1 MQSSPPKG
9 KPFCK
14 SLFVLH
20 DKAISK
26 SIYTRLHPSPAAAN
40 CLQSSPPQGEAFLTL
55 CNHSK
60 QEFEKSV
67 ELHCHGK
74 RKALRKGFPLGGSW
88 RRRRLMRGD
97 QFALAQCLQSL
108 VLSLPPIKCVA
119 APCKKSIPPRAT
131 KTSPESTRTKQ
142 SETKFHHAKAGALG
156 GSSGRMREVWR
167 EKGHPPKGGPF
178 SLQGLPLSLQGL
190 SLILRKKP

>member
-1 MQSSPPKG
+1 MQES
-9 KPFCK
+9 F
-14 SLFVLH
+14 LLH
-20 DKAISK
+20 DKAISE
-26 SIYTRLHPSPAAAN
+26 SIYTRPHPSPAATN
-40 CLQSSPPQGEAFLTL
+40 RLQSSHPQGEAFLTL

-119 APCKKSIPPRAT
+119 SPCKKSIPPRAT
-131 KTSPESTRTKQ
+131 KTSPESTRIKQ
-142 SETKFHHAKAGALG
+142 SETTLCHVQAGALG
-156 GSSGRMREVWR
+156 GSSGKMREVWR
-167 EKGHPPKGGPF
+167 EKNPHPKGGFF
-178 SLQGLPLSLQGL
+178 SLQGLPHFF
-190 SLILRKKP
+190 

>member
-1 MQSSPPKG
+1 MPP
-9 KPFCK
+9 
-14 SLFVLH
+14 
-20 DKAISK
+20 
-26 SIYTRLHPSPAAAN
+26 HPSPAATDEGN
-40 CLQSSPPQGEAFLTL
+40 YKDEPQRKIILVMFA
-55 CNHSK
+55 
-60 QEFEKSV
+60 
-67 ELHCHGK
+67 LHK
-74 RKALRKGFPLGGSW
+74 KGFPLGGSW

-131 KTSPESTRTKQ
+131 KTSPESTRTKHR
-142 SETKFHHAKAGALG
+142 ETILCHVQAGALG

-178 SLQGLPLSLQGL
+178 SLQGLPSPPHRIRRH
-190 SLILRKKP
+190 ST

>member
-1 MQSSPPKG
+1 MENE
-9 KPFCK
+9 
-14 SLFVLH
+14 
-20 DKAISK
+20 
-26 SIYTRLHPSPAAAN
+26 RL
-40 CLQSSPPQGEAFLTL
+40 LE
-55 CNHSK
+55 
-60 QEFEKSV
+60 
-67 ELHCHGK
+67 
-74 RKALRKGFPLGGSW
+74 KGFPLGGSW

-178 SLQGLPLSLQGL
+178 SHPGLLLTPPRSFPNFAKKTLTR
-190 SLILRKKP
+190 RKGCGIIEERWIFIMER